1 MNCADTAQN
10 AITEGI
16 LGGMV
21 GRYFTSID
29 PLCPTKDGI
38 AFWLASLTTDQS
50 VALEKQSS
58 AVRAIMPD
66 PAYSYGDLRRN
77 SSPNKR
83 SKIPARAERGSLK
96 KRDTLIIER
105 QDPADSSL
113 CLLSSPS
120 KGAKPQPG
128 YSFFSEAGRSILV
141 YVIDSG
147 LNLAE
152 PDLRFT
158 NIEFIYALD
167 VVKEESDLH
176 KGRHGTCMATKIAG
190 STFGVAKKTSLV
202 AVKTRSSVGSFMDA
216 LGQIVSHLHM
226 KTISGQKSRGW
237 TVISVGGGWRSKDA
251 VADAQDL
258 IALRIEGLV
267 QTLTRDY
274 QVVLVASAGEDL
286 EESYGDIGIWPGRFA
301 SDYDMITVGAV
312 QSEGGDD
319 FGRRFAWS
327 AGGDAVSV
335 SGPGNGLCAYLD
347 DELYTVEGAS
357 FANAVVSGLVAYFLS
372 IQALQ
377 RHFQNQANLP
387 AAVRDYLVSMSS
399 RRYEAQRSVWNGLDY
414 ANPSTMFDD
423 LQTLNSKNPDA
434 PTTPYPV
441 WKGIPRPRMIE

>member
-10 AITEGI
+10 IITEGI

-29 PLCPTKDGI
+29 PLCPSKDGI

-50 VALEKQSS
+50 IALEKQSS
-58 AVRAIMPD
+58 AVRAIIPD
-66 PAYSYGDLRRN
+66 PAYSYGDLRRK
-77 SSPNKR
+77 SFPNKR
-83 SKIPARAERGSLK
+83 LDIPARAERGRLK
-96 KRDTLIIER
+96 KRDTLIIEK

-120 KGAKPQPG
+120 KGSNPQPA
-128 YSFFSEAGRSILV
+128 YSYFSQAGTSVLV

-167 VVKEESDLH
+167 VVKEKSDLH

-190 STFGVAKKTSLV
+190 SIFGVAKKTSLV

-216 LGQIVSHLHM
+216 LGKVILHLHM
-226 KTISGQKSRGW
+226 TTTSGRKSRGW
-237 TVISVGGGWRSKDA
+237 TVISVGGGWRSKD

-258 IALRIEGLV
+258 IALRIERLV

-286 EESYGDIGIWPGRFA
+286 DESYGDISIWPGGFA

-312 QSEGGDD
+312 QSEEGDD

-377 RHFQNQANLP
+377 RHFQNQPNLP
-387 AAVRDYLVSMSS
+387 AAVRDYVVSMSS
-399 RRYEAQRSVWNGLDY
+399 RRYEAQQSVWNGLDNT
-414 ANPSTMFDD
+414 NPSIMFDD
-423 LQTLNSKNPDA
+423 LQTPNSKNPNA

-441 WKGIPRPRMIE
+441 WKGIPLP

>member
-10 AITEGI
+10 TITEGI

-21 GRYFTSID
+21 GRYFTSTD
-29 PLCPTKDGI
+29 PLCPSKDGI

-50 VALEKQSS
+50 IALEKQSS
-58 AVRAIMPD
+58 AVRAIIPD
-66 PAYSYGDLRRN
+66 PAYSYGDLRRK
-77 SSPNKR
+77 SFPNKR
-83 SKIPARAERGSLK
+83 LAIPARAERGRLK
-96 KRDTLIIER
+96 KRDTLIIEK

-120 KGAKPQPG
+120 KGSNPQPG
-128 YSFFSEAGRSILV
+128 YSYFSEAGTSVLV

-167 VVKEESDLH
+167 VVKEKSDLH

-190 STFGVAKKTSLV
+190 SIFGVAKKTSLV

-216 LGQIVSHLHM
+216 LGKVVLHLHM
-226 KTISGQKSRGW
+226 TTTSGRKSRGW
-237 TVISVGGGWRSKDA
+237 TVISVGGGWRSKD

-258 IALRIEGLV
+258 IALRIERLV

-286 EESYGDIGIWPGRFA
+286 DESYGEISIWPGGFA

-312 QSEGGDD
+312 QSEEGDD

-377 RHFQNQANLP
+377 RHFQNQPNLP
-387 AAVRDYLVSMSS
+387 AAVRDYVVSMSS

-414 ANPSTMFDD
+414 TNPSIMFDD
-423 LQTLNSKNPDA
+423 LQTPNSKNPNA

-441 WKGIPRPRMIE
+441 WKGIPLP

>member
-10 AITEGI
+10 TITEGI

-29 PLCPTKDGI
+29 PLCPMKDGI

-50 VALEKQSS
+50 IALNKQGS
-58 AVRAIMPD
+58 AVRVIIPD
-66 PAYSYGDLRRN
+66 PAYNYGDLRR
-77 SSPNKR
+77 SYSPNKG
-83 SKIPARAERGSLK
+83 SKIPARNERRRLK
-96 KRDTLIIER
+96 KRDALIIER

-113 CLLSSPS
+113 CFLSWPS
-120 KGAKPQPG
+120 KGSNPRPG
-128 YSFFSEAGRSILV
+128 YSYFSEAGRSILV

-147 LNLAE
+147 LNPAE

-167 VVKEESDLH
+167 VVKEKSDLH

-216 LGQIVSHLHM
+216 LGKIILHLQM
-226 KTISGQKSRGW
+226 TTISGQESRGW

-251 VADAQDL
+251 VADAQDP
-258 IALRIEGLV
+258 ISLRIESLV
-267 QTLTRDY
+267 QTLTREY

-286 EESYGDIGIWPGRFA
+286 DESYGDTSVWPGRFA

-335 SGPGNGLCAYLD
+335 SGPGNGLCAYLA

-357 FANAVVSGLVAYFLS
+357 FANAVVSGLVAYLLS

-377 RHFQNQANLP
+377 RHFQNQPNLP
-387 AAVRDYLVSMSS
+387 AAVRDYVVSMSS

-414 ANPSTMFDD
+414 ANPSTIFDD
-423 LQTLNSKNPDA
+423 LQTPDSKNPNT
-434 PTTPYPV
+434 PITPYPV
-441 WKGIPRPRMIE
+441 WIGIPRP

>member
-10 AITEGI
+10 IITEGI

-29 PLCPTKDGI
+29 PLCPSKDGI

-50 VALEKQSS
+50 IALEKQSS
-58 AVRAIMPD
+58 AVRAIIPD
-66 PAYSYGDLRRN
+66 PAYSYGDLRRK
-77 SSPNKR
+77 SFPNKR
-83 SKIPARAERGSLK
+83 LDIPARAERGRLK
-96 KRDTLIIER
+96 KRDTLIIEK

-120 KGAKPQPG
+120 KGSNPQPA
-128 YSFFSEAGRSILV
+128 YSYFSEAGTSVLV

-167 VVKEESDLH
+167 VVKEKSDLH

-190 STFGVAKKTSLV
+190 SIFGVAKKTSLV

-216 LGQIVSHLHM
+216 LGKVVLHLHM
-226 KTISGQKSRGW
+226 TTTSGRKSRGW
-237 TVISVGGGWRSKDA
+237 TVISVGGGWRSKD

-258 IALRIEGLV
+258 IALRIERLV

-286 EESYGDIGIWPGRFA
+286 DESYGDISIWPGGFA

-312 QSEGGDD
+312 QSEEGDD

-377 RHFQNQANLP
+377 RHFQNQPNLP
-387 AAVRDYLVSMSS
+387 AAVRDYVVSMSS

-414 ANPSTMFDD
+414 TNPSIMFDD
-423 LQTLNSKNPDA
+423 LQTPNSKNPNA

-441 WKGIPRPRMIE
+441 WKGIPLP

>member
-10 AITEGI
+10 IITEGI

-29 PLCPTKDGI
+29 PLCPSKDGI

-58 AVRAIMPD
+58 AVRAIIPD
-66 PAYSYGDLRRN
+66 PAYSYGDLRRK
-77 SSPNKR
+77 SFPNKR
-83 SKIPARAERGSLK
+83 LDIPARAERGRLK
-96 KRDTLIIER
+96 KRDTLIIEK

-120 KGAKPQPG
+120 KGSNPQQA
-128 YSFFSEAGRSILV
+128 YSYFSEAGTSVLV

-167 VVKEESDLH
+167 VVKEKSDLH

-190 STFGVAKKTSLV
+190 SIFGVAKKTSLV

-216 LGQIVSHLHM
+216 LGKVVLHLHM
-226 KTISGQKSRGW
+226 TTTSGRKSRGW
-237 TVISVGGGWRSKDA
+237 TVISVGGGWRSKD

-258 IALRIEGLV
+258 IALRIERLV

-286 EESYGDIGIWPGRFA
+286 DESYGDISIWPGGFA

-312 QSEGGDD
+312 QSEEGDD

-377 RHFQNQANLP
+377 RHFQNQPNLP
-387 AAVRDYLVSMSS
+387 AAVRDYVVSMSS

-414 ANPSTMFDD
+414 TNPSIMFDD
-423 LQTLNSKNPDA
+423 LQTPNSKNPNA

-441 WKGIPRPRMIE
+441 WKGIPLP

>member
-10 AITEGI
+10 TITEGI

-29 PLCPTKDGI
+29 PLCPSKDGI

-50 VALEKQSS
+50 IALEKQSS
-58 AVRAIMPD
+58 AVRAIVPD
-66 PAYSYGDLRRN
+66 PIYSYGDLRRT

-83 SKIPARAERGSLK
+83 WEIPTRAERSRLK
-96 KRDTLIIER
+96 KRDTLTVEK

-113 CLLSSPS
+113 CFLSSPS
-120 KGAKPQPG
+120 KASNPQPE
-128 YSFFSEAGRSILV
+128 YSYFSEAGRSVLV

-167 VVKEESDLH
+167 VVKEKSDFH

-202 AVKTRSSVGSFMDA
+202 AVKTRTRVGSFMDA
-216 LGQIVSHLHM
+216 LGKVLSDLQM
-226 KTISGQKSRGW
+226 RKISGQKSRGW

-274 QVVLVASAGEDL
+274 QVVLVASAGEDFD
-286 EESYGDIGIWPGRFA
+286 ESYGDIGIWPGRFA

-312 QSEGGDD
+312 QSEAGED

-335 SGPGNGLCAYLD
+335 SGPGNGLCASLD

-377 RHFQNQANLP
+377 KHFQNQPNLP

-414 ANPSTMFDD
+414 SNPSIMFDD
-423 LQTLNSKNPDA
+423 HQTPNSKNPDA
-434 PTTPYPV
+434 STTSYPV
-441 WKGIPRPRMIE
+441 WTGIPLP

>member
-1 MNCADTAQN
+1 MNCADTARN
-10 AITEGI
+10 TITEGI
-16 LGGMV
+16 LGRMV
-21 GRYFTSID
+21 GRYFKSID
-29 PLCPTKDGI
+29 PLCPSQDGI

-50 VALEKQSS
+50 IALEKQSS
-58 AVRAIMPD
+58 AVRAILSD
-66 PAYSYGDLRRN
+66 PVYSYGDLRRT
-77 SSPNKR
+77 SSPSKR
-83 SKIPARAERGSLK
+83 SKIPTRAERSRLK
-96 KRDTLIIER
+96 KRDTLIVEK

-113 CLLSSPS
+113 YFLSSPS
-120 KGAKPQPG
+120 KSLNPQPE
-128 YSFFSEAGRSILV
+128 YSYFSEAGRSILV

-167 VVKEESDLH
+167 VVKEKSDFH

-202 AVKTRSSVGSFMDA
+202 AVKTRTSVGSFMDA
-216 LGQIVSHLHM
+216 LAKVVLHLQM
-226 KTISGQKSRGW
+226 KTTSGQNSRGW

-258 IALRIEGLV
+258 IALRIESLV

-274 QVVLVASAGEDL
+274 QAVLVASAGENFD
-286 EESYGDIGIWPGRFA
+286 ENYGDIDIWPGRFA

-312 QSEGGDD
+312 QSEAGAD

-327 AGGDAVSV
+327 AGGDSVRV
-335 SGPGNGLCAYLD
+335 SGPGNGLCASLD

-377 RHFQNQANLP
+377 KRFQNQPNLP
-387 AAVRDYLVSMSS
+387 AAVRDYVISMSP
-399 RRYEAQRSVWNGLDY
+399 RRFEAQRSVWNGLDF
-414 ANPSTMFDD
+414 ANPTIMFDD
-423 LQTLNSKNPDA
+423 RQIPNSKNPDA

-441 WKGIPRPRMIE
+441 WIGIPVP